1 MFTCTPATPDKLR
14 EIWDYNIAD
23 NPGDARWIRWG
34 DAAIADNASGRTK
47 TFLVLKDGEPVGEG
61 TLIFDPACSAIRGR
75 TDLADGKTVTNVNAL
90 RIRKEYENQGHIS
103 ALMKLMEQYAK
114 EHGFTRITIGVE
126 AKEARNLAIYLHWGY
141 RDFILHEIE
150 DDELI
155 LYYGKNF

>member
-1 MFTCTPATPDKLR
+1 MFTCTPATPGKLK
-14 EIWDYNIAD
+14 EIWDYNIAG
-23 NPGDARWIRWG
+23 NPGDTRWIRWG
-34 DAAIADNASGRTK
+34 EAAVADNASGRTK

-61 TLIFDPACSAIRGR
+61 TLIFDPSCSAISGR
-75 TDLADGKTVTNVNAL
+75 LDLADGKTVTNVNAL

-141 RDFILHEIE
+141 TDFILHEIE

-155 LYYGKNF
+155 LYYGKNL

>member
-1 MFTCTPATPDKLR
+1 
-14 EIWDYNIAD
+14 
-23 NPGDARWIRWG
+23 
-34 DAAIADNASGRTK
+34 
-47 TFLVLKDGEPVGEG
+47 
-61 TLIFDPACSAIRGR
+61 FDPACSAISGR

-155 LYYGKNF
+155 LYYGKNL